1 MDSRRTIMR
10 TINRSFF
17 ALLIAVIIGAGYAPF
32 ANAQF
37 GGIVYDPANYRQN
50 FMTAVRSYTQIV
62 RQGQQLRNEA
72 NMLINQAKH
81 LSKLDLNSVN
91 DLNRI
96 LSEIAYLNA
105 QADNVAYEVGRTRQ
119 LVKEYFPQ
127 SYEDFS
133 EDELMVRAEQ
143 QWQMSQRA
151 YNDAMVMQSKM
162 VESLESDRVILGQI
176 MNKSYGSV
184 GELQATQSTNQLL
197 GLLIKQSMQAQQ
209 MQITQARAG
218 SIDAAR
224 RIATEEESRI
234 LHQRFVGSNSAY
246 SGGTR

>member
-1 MDSRRTIMR
+1 MDRRGTIMR
-10 TINRSFF
+10 NINRPFI
-17 ALLIAVIIGAGYAPF
+17 ALLIAVIIGIGHAPL
-32 ANAQF
+32 AAAQF

-127 SYEDFS
+127 SYEDLS
-133 EDELMVRAEQ
+133 EDELVVQAEQ

-162 VESLESDRVILGQI
+162 VESLESDRAVLGQI
-176 MNKSYGSV
+176 MNKSHGSV

-224 RIATEEESRI
+224 RLATEEESRI
-234 LHQRFVGSNSAY
+234 LHKRFVGSSSAY
-246 SGGTR
+246 NGGTR